1 MTDDVHV
8 IFVLYVF
15 VSVIYA
21 VLELFTLQHIST
33 FFMPL
38 NVKLRLHD
46 RTRCPTD
53 CATGWMLV
61 GLYTMQ
67 PVVEPVVPPVVSC
80 KRGDI

>member
-1 MTDDVHV
+1 MMSTLSLSCMF
-8 IFVLYVF
+8 FVC
-15 VSVIYA
+15 VIYA
-21 VLELFTLQHIST
+21 LLEHFTLQHIST
-33 FFMPL
+33 CFMPL

-61 GLYTMQ
+61 GLYTMH
-67 PVVEPVVPPVVSC
+67 PVVEPVAQQVVSC